1 MNLFY
6 FINLVCCLILLLCC
20 MLFNFVVVKFV
31 NFVDVKFLYDFSLK
45 QLSVEILVKLFIGTI
60 ISFLMHQIFK

>member
-1 MNLFY
+1 M
-6 FINLVCCLILLLCC
+6 
-20 MLFNFVVVKFV
+20 FNFVGVKFV
-31 NFVDVKFLYDFSLK
+31 NVVDVKLLYDFSLK